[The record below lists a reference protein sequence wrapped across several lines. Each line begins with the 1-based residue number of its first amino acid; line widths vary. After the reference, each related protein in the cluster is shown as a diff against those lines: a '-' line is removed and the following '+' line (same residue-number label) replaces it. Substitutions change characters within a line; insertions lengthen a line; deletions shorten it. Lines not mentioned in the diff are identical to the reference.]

1 MARASKLTNKD
12 MSVIRETVSAKDQVK
27 TPFAIIKDYSLNHK
41 VTMQWDLNEEAK
53 RDMIFKLSVDNYE
66 VYLDWEEVMKA
77 GRFI

>member
-1 MARASKLTNKD
+1 
-12 MSVIRETVSAKDQVK
+12 
-27 TPFAIIKDYSLNHK
+27 
-41 VTMQWDLNEEAK
+41 MQWDLNEEAK